1 MSLSPMLT
9 PKGKLY
15 GDLTIACLAE
25 DHFMLFGSGSMQEA
39 HRRWFEQYLPESGVS
54 YTNMSDAYHGIGI
67 AGPNSRELLQRIC
80 RDDVS
85 GEGMKFL
92 DIRQTFV
99 AGVPV
104 ILARISFSGELGY
117 EIYTAPQYQI
127 RLAEAIEEA
136 GENLGLRWY
145 GARALM
151 SMRLEKGWGAWT
163 LDFRPDFTAVESGL
177 DFFINWGKE
186 FVGKE
191 FSMQQRKDGSKTKL
205 VTLVIETD
213 SIDVSNDEAIMHNG
227 EAVGYVSS
235 GGFAHYVGKSMALGY
250 VPVALAAGGQELEV
264 EILGAMYKAEVQAQP
279 LYDPKGEKMRS

>member
-1 MSLSPMLT
+1 M
-9 PKGKLY
+9 
-15 GDLTIACLAE
+15 
-25 DHFMLFGSGSMQEA
+25 
-39 HRRWFEQYLPESGVS
+39 R
-54 YTNMSDAYHGIGI
+54 
-67 AGPNSRELLQRIC
+67 
-80 RDDVS
+80 
-85 GEGMKFL
+85 FL
-92 DIRQTFV
+92 DIRPTFV

-163 LDFRPDFTAVESGL
+163 LDYRPDFTAVESGL

-191 FSMQQRKDGSKTKL
+191 CSMQQRKDGSKTKL

-213 SIDVSNDEAIMHNG
+213 NIDVSNDEAIMHNG

-250 VPVALAAGGQELEV
+250 VPVALAAVGQELKV
-264 EILGAMYKAEVQAQP
+264 EILGAMYKAEVQDQP